1 MRKGAGI
8 NLLVILLASTKKM
21 YKTIATIMVVLAT
34 EMSVAQPHQDK
45 LASYSLNKQDIV
57 DEGPTYY
64 KLSFCRL

>member
-1 MRKGAGI
+1 
-8 NLLVILLASTKKM
+8 
-21 YKTIATIMVVLAT
+21 MVVLAT